1 MATVSNRSSDAVI
14 EALARAAGLELLWAH
29 YREEILAAA
38 KLAAE
43 QRAAMQ
49 DPDPVADP
57 WPPMQVPGAS
67 PERDG

>member
-1 MATVSNRSSDAVI
+1 MPDRTSEAAI

-29 YREEILAAA
+29 YRDEVLAAA
-38 KLAAE
+38 KLAVE

-49 DPDPVADP
+49 DPDPVVDL
-57 WPPMQVPGAS
+57 WPPMQVPGTS